1 MIGSINIVPKNLGFG
16 VAQAENTM
24 SGPSLTSPFA
34 LNTLFQLEIYD
45 PVEQSKEIA
54 KPSEEDVSEF
64 EKKVSEARK
73 FVWGW
78 TGGIKVKTKHWT
90 FKK

>member
-1 MIGSINIVPKNLGFG
+1 MHSNNIVAKNLGFG
-16 VAQAENTM
+16 VAQAVMT
-24 SGPSLTSPFA
+24 SGTSLTSSFA
-34 LNTLFQLEIYD
+34 LNTLLQLEIYD
-45 PVEQSKEIA
+45 PVEQSKETA
-54 KPSEEDVSEF
+54 KPSDEDITEF

-78 TGGIKVKTKHWT
+78 TGGIKVKMKHWT

>member
-1 MIGSINIVPKNLGFG
+1 MAKNLGFG
-16 VAQAENTM
+16 LAQAEIAGGTI
-24 SGPSLTSPFA
+24 LTSPFA
-34 LNTLFQLEIYD
+34 LDTLLQLEIYD
-45 PVEQSKEIA
+45 PVEQSKETA
-54 KPSEEDVSEF
+54 KPSEEDITEF

-78 TGGIKVKTKHWT
+78 TGGIKVKRKHWT